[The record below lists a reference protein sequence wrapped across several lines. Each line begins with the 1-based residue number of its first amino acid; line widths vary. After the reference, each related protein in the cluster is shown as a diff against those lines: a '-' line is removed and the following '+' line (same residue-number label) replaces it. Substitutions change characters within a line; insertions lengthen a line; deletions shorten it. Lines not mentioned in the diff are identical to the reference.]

1 MRAIRAVPTLLTT
14 LLVAAC
20 GTGYQTADHGA
31 MPPSG
36 MMAASS
42 AVVGTWQLVQVNG
55 QPLPVFTGAYDN
67 CREYVVSGTM
77 TLMADGTYRA
87 MPMMRDICTDREE
100 STREAEPEMGTYTVS
115 GTTIR
120 FNEEAIERPGWNRWE
135 NASGNGQEIPI
146 EDLGGTGTLQ
156 GDVLQVRLSDDRSV
170 VTFRR

>member
-1 MRAIRAVPTLLTT
+1 MKPIRAIPALLTA
-14 LLVAAC
+14 LLVTAC
-20 GTGYQTADHGA
+20 GTGYETADPAA

-36 MMAASS
+36 MMAAPS

-55 QPLPVFTGAYDN
+55 QALPVFTGAYEN

-87 MPMMRDICTDREE
+87 MPMMRDVCTDRGE

-120 FNEEAIERPGWNRWE
+120 FNEEAIERPEYNRWE
-135 NASGNGQEIPI
+135 DSTGRGPEIPI

-156 GDVLQVRLSDDRSV
+156 GDLLQVRLSDDRSTA
-170 VTFRR
+170 TFRR